1 MNTRPL
7 LASLFLLAAMAF
19 ACPARPAEAAADNPA
34 AAPAIGTEF
43 VDYVPPGEHRTL
55 NMVMFYPADPG
66 ADARKLVVPF
76 SVGLSLFP
84 DAPFASGAKRL
95 PLLILSHGRGSNPW
109 FYAWLAEFFAEHG
122 YIVAGIFHYHANTYD
137 QTIDFL
143 ANRIWQR
150 PVDVSLDI
158 THLLSDPVW
167 GKRIDTQRIGIMGH
181 SQGGFTALW
190 VAGSDVNAK
199 RFAAFQA
206 LFAHNPLIP
215 PSIRAELKID
225 PAPAL
230 HKRDPRIKA
239 ALAMAPGIIQAF
251 GMDAEGLSKVHIP
264 VSIMVGASDSQTPPA
279 ANGAFAA
286 QHIPGAQLWII
297 PGAVDHEIFTNECD
311 AEGRDEFPEACVD
324 KPGVDRHAIHGEI
337 AARALT
343 FFDKALN
350 PPR

>member
-1 MNTRPL
+1 MNARPL
-7 LASLFLLAAMAF
+7 LASLFLLAAVAF
-19 ACPARPAEAAADNPA
+19 ASPARPAEAAASNPA
-34 AAPAIGTEF
+34 GATHAVGTEF

-55 NMVMFYPADPG
+55 SIVMFYPAEPGPG
-66 ADARKLVVPF
+66 APKRVVPF
-76 SVGLSLFP
+76 SVGLSLYR
-84 DAPFASGAKRL
+84 DVPFASGGKPL
-95 PLLILSHGRGSNPW
+95 PLLMLSHGRGSNPW
-109 FYAWLAEFFAEHG
+109 LYAWLAAFFAEHG

-137 QTIDFL
+137 QTIDYL

-158 THLLSDPVW
+158 THLLTDPIW
-167 GKRIDTQRIGIMGH
+167 GKRIDPQRIGIMGH

-190 VAGSDVNAK
+190 VAGSEVNAE
-199 RFAAFQA
+199 RFAKFQA

-215 PSIRAELKID
+215 PPMRAELKID

-230 HKRDPRIKA
+230 HMRDPRIKA

-251 GMDAEGLSKVHIP
+251 GMDAAGLSKVRIP

-286 QHIPGAQLWII
+286 HHIPGAQLWII

-311 AEGRDEFPEACVD
+311 AEGRDEFPEACID

-337 AARALT
+337 AARALA
-343 FFDKALN
+343 FFAKALN
-350 PPR
+350 